1 MKKISISIAAKKY
14 DISVSEEFA
23 KVFEREIEETF
34 VQGNN
39 DIKTLLSAYVKKS
52 YEKFLLEK
60 EIENID
66 KKIKNIELKRF

>member
-1 MKKISISIAAKKY
+1 MKKLTISIAAKRY

-23 KVFEREIEETF
+23 STFEKEIEETF
-34 VQGNN
+34 TKGNN

-60 EIENID
+60 EIDSINEKL
-66 KKIKNIELKRF
+66 KKGS